1 MLKRGKKSITGKAV
15 GPHGSQIKR
24 IKPQLTRRIIRR
36 YHFIIQRKQTL
47 LRLLKIKDKSLEKDD
62 SRVVELFKGDKQF
75 QKGWKLRGDDMKVK
89 DAKIEESLIKLQQQ
103 SQKDDDER
111 SMYCLYLGYLMKEIR
126 DEGGINTY
134 QEASRMGQDSNRGG
148 DSSKLLIQWL
158 REYEYKET
166 AATALE
172 IGSLSKHNAISTSGI
187 FNPVVRIDLNNH
199 NDEDGIIQQDFME
212 RPIPKSSKDQF
223 DLVSCSLVLN
233 FVPTPKERGAMVHRF
248 SQFLKRD
255 KMTYL
260 FIVLPLPCITNS
272 RYMSL
277 EYFTDMMQSLGFHR
291 VKYHEAK
298 KVCYFLFSHG
308 NDKVPTA
315 KSHRDFTKKHKLQ
328 DGPGMNNF
336 SIIL

>member
-36 YHFIIQRKQTL
+36 YHFLIQRKQTL
-47 LRLLKIKDKSLEKDD
+47 LKLLNIKDKSLEKDD
-62 SRVVELFKGDKQF
+62 SRIVELFQGDKQF
-75 QKGWKLRGDDMKVK
+75 EKGWKLRGDDMKVR
-89 DAKIEESLIKLQQQ
+89 DSTVEESLIKLQQQ
-103 SQKDDDER
+103 QQDDER
-111 SMYCLYLGYLMKEIR
+111 SMYYLYLGYLMKEIR

-158 REYEYKET
+158 RECEYKE
-166 AATALE
+166 AGATALE

-187 FNPVVRIDLNNH
+187 FKPVVRIDLNNH
-199 NDEDGIIQQDFME
+199 NDEDGIVQQDFME
-212 RPIPKSSKDQF
+212 RPIPGTPNDQF
-223 DLVSCSLVLN
+223 DLLSCSLVLN
-233 FVPTPKERGAMVHRF
+233 FVPTPKERGEMVHRF
-248 SQFLKRD
+248 SQFLKSD
-255 KMTYL
+255 KLTYL

-308 NDKVPTA
+308 PDKGVKTNGA
-315 KSHRDFTKKHKLQ
+315 HRDFTKKQKLQ
-328 DGPGMNNF
+328 DGAGMNNF
-336 SIIL
+336 SIVL